1 MHVRKQEKMA
11 NRLKTAGQTE
21 EARKL
26 KPKQLSR
33 RDTLRI
39 FQYERHLKIDSIK
52 ALDQSSES
60 QMEKQFLIQ
69 EAIISDKI
77 YMKYGVERD
86 EYNKAVVDHNLK
98 NDHKV

>member
-1 MHVRKQEKMA
+1 M
-11 NRLKTAGQTE
+11 
-21 EARKL
+21 
-26 KPKQLSR
+26 
-33 RDTLRI
+33 RI
-39 FQYERHLKIDSIK
+39 FQYERQLKIDSIK

-60 QMEKQFLIQ
+60 QMERQFLIQ

-98 NDHKV
+98 NDQKV